1 MIVVRMINPTPSE
14 VEDLMQFNL
23 IGFNCRKYDNHML
36 YARMIGYSNEELF
49 NLSQKIVEHK
59 GGANPFFGEAY
70 NVSYTDVY
78 DFCSKKQSLKKWEIE
93 LGIHH
98 KELGLPWDKPVP
110 EEKWEQVAEYCDND
124 VIATEA
130 VFEARQADFNARKML
145 VKLVDAVHGIKM
157 SVNDTTN
164 TLSTKLIFG
173 KNKFPQGEFNWRDLS
188 KPVSPDRYD
197 EYRAKFGPDY
207 NFRIWDENGLPLY
220 ESYTPGSELPKGYSI
235 LPFFKGYKYENRVS
249 TYLNETIG
257 EGGRVY
263 SEPGIYGDVWDGD
276 VSSMHPHS
284 AIFEMIFGPVYTKR
298 FIDIVKARVAIKH
311 KDFAAIEDMLDGV
324 LVQFVEDPNI
334 ETKDLAQALK
344 IVINSIYG
352 LTSAAFVNLFRDP
365 NNIDNIVAKRG
376 ALFMTLLKQ
385 EVQKR
390 GFKVCH
396 IKTDSIKIPDATEEI
411 KDFVVKFGREY
422 GYEFETEAI
431 FDKYCLVNDA
441 VYVGKHKGDD
451 EDGKWTATG
460 TQFQVPYVFKTLFTK
475 ESIEFDDM
483 CETKQ
488 VSKGTIYIDTNEDLP
503 DVTAYE
509 TELEKRKKGAKR
521 LNSELEN
528 YSDED
533 LVKAIQEGHN
543 YIFVGRV
550 GRFCPIKPGHGGGV
564 LYREHD
570 GGKYDAVTGTK
581 GYRWLESEVV
591 KDLGKESD
599 IDDKY
604 YRNLVDDALDTIRK
618 FGDAEWFISDAE
630 YNGNLNINS
639 TQQTF

>member
-1 MIVVRMINPTPSE
+1 M
-14 VEDLMQFNL
+14 
-23 IGFNCRKYDNHML
+23 
-36 YARMIGYSNEELF
+36 
-49 NLSQKIVEHK
+49 
-59 GGANPFFGEAY
+59 
-70 NVSYTDVY
+70 
-78 DFCSKKQSLKKWEIE
+78 
-93 LGIHH
+93 
-98 KELGLPWDKPVP
+98 
-110 EEKWEQVAEYCDND
+110 
-124 VIATEA
+124 
-130 VFEARQADFNARKML
+130 
-145 VKLVDAVHGIKM
+145 
-157 SVNDTTN
+157 
-164 TLSTKLIFG
+164 IFG

-249 TYLNETIG
+249 TYLDETIG

-352 LTSAAFVNLFRDP
+352 LTSAAFVNPFRDP

-475 ESIEFDDM
+475 ESIEFNDM

-521 LNSELEN
+521 LNPELEN